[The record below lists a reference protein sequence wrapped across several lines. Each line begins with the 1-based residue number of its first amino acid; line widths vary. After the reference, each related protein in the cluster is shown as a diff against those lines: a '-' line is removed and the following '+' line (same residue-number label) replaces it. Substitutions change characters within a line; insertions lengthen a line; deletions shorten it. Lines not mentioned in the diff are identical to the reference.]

1 MKLIIQLT
9 PEQQQSIY
17 EQIIGHRKGIQMT
30 IPEVNSNPYKG
41 LRANTIE
48 FLKCLQEK
56 YGTSWINRN
65 DSFVDDLA
73 YKLRIS
79 DIAQILK
86 HFPECEIVKKE
97 NSKRIEKFRFTN

>member
-30 IPEVNSNPYKG
+30 IPEVNSNPYRG
-41 LRANTIE
+41 LHANTIE
-48 FLKCLQEK
+48 FLKRLQQH
-56 YGTSWINRN
+56 YGTSWINRK

-73 YKLRIS
+73 YKLRIT
-79 DIAQILK
+79 DIAQILR
-86 HFPECEIVKKE
+86 HFPKCEIVKKE
-97 NSKRIEKFRFTN
+97 NSLRIEKFRFTN